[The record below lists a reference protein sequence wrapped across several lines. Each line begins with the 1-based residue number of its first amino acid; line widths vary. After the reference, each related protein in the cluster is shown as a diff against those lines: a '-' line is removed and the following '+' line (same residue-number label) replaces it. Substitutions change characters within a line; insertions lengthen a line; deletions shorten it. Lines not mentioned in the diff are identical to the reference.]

1 MEELTMTI
9 DEQTKCATLPR
20 AEIIAQLNDQLRK
33 SCEGGTVVIT
43 RNVRSLDGFKARE
56 LVTAL
61 ANYDGFDED
70 NDPHGER
77 DMGDFELF
85 NTDLYFKIDYYDLDL
100 KFCSDDPAEPSI
112 THRVLTIMTEADL

>member
-1 MEELTMTI
+1 MTI
-9 DEQTKCATLPR
+9 DKDNDCVTLLR

-43 RNVRSLDGFKARE
+43 RNVRSLDGFNARE

-85 NTDLYFKIDYYDLDL
+85 NTALYFKIDYYDLDL
-100 KFCSDDPAEPSI
+100 KFGSEDPADTNI
-112 THRVLTIMTEADL
+112 THRVITIMTEADL